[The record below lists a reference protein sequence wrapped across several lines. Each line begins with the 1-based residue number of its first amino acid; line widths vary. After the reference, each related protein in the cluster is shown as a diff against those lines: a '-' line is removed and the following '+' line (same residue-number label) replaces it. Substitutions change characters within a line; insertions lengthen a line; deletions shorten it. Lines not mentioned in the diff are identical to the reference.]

1 MYSST
6 LNDHT
11 LVKNFIDGDSASF
24 EVLLNRHKD
33 RIYAFIMSKVKNKD
47 LAEDVFHDALV
58 KVINSLKK
66 GKYNEEGKFLSW
78 VMRIA
83 HNLIIDHFR
92 KESKMKK
99 VRSNDKYDVFGLL
112 DDGSKNKEEI
122 MIKNQIFSDLNTLIT
137 YLPNDQSEVLKL
149 RYFEDMSFKQ
159 ISEITGVSIN
169 TALGRM
175 RYALINLRK
184 LSYKYKIDLDY

>member
-112 DDGSKNKEEI
+112 DDGSKN
-122 MIKNQIFSDLNTLIT
+122 NSTS
-137 YLPNDQSEVLKL
+137 SELLKL
-149 RYFEDMSFKQ
+149 D
-159 ISEITGVSIN
+159 
-169 TALGRM
+169 L
-175 RYALINLRK
+175 
-184 LSYKYKIDLDY
+184 KI